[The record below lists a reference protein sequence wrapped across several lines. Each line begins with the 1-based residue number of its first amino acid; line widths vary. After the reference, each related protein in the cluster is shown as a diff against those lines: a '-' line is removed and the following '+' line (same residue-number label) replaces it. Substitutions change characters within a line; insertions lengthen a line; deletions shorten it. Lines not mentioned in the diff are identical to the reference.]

1 MAIIMN
7 VVLTEAAKQVLF
19 DTSADVLGRKRAL
32 IDQEA
37 QATSAQELVDL
48 EARIT
53 SLDAVMRILFEVR
66 YPWISHR

>member
-7 VVLTEAAKQVLF
+7 VVLTAAAKQVLF
-19 DTSADVLGRKRAL
+19 DTSTGVLGRKRAL
-32 IDQEA
+32 IDQAA
-37 QATSAQELVDL
+37 QATSAQERMDL

-66 YPWISHR
+66 YPWIR